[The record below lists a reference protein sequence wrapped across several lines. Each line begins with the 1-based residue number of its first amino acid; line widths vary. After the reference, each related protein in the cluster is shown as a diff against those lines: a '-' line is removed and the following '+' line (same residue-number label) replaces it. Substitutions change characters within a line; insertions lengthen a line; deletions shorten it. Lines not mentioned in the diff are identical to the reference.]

1 MDEQMKELVAMGA
14 SAAVNCRPCMEHHLE
29 KCDELGIPREDV
41 VGAVQM
47 GMMVNRGAA
56 NSSRKYVE
64 ELLGSD
70 VLELV

>member
-1 MDEQMKELVAMGA
+1 MDEQLKELVAMGA

-29 KCDELGIPREDV
+29 KCDELGIPRKQV
-41 VGAVQM
+41 AGAVQM

-56 NSSRKYVE
+56 NRTRKYVE

-70 VLELV
+70 ALELV